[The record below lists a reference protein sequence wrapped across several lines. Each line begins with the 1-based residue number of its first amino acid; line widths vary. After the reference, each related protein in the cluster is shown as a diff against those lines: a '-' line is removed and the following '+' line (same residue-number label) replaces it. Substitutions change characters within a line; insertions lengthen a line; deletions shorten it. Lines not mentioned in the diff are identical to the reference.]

1 LKSSSYRSVKTR
13 LILQFSYMIFFFI
26 LMNLSVL
33 FALQSYNRNIFQLFD
48 RLNNTVSISFQLGE
62 AHQHLADFFNNYQDP
77 QYEVLFIESLDEITE
92 FLTEIDPQIRQTAR
106 NFNEINYYYD
116 FLDIQTLILIYIDK
130 SKVLL
135 ARARSGIK
143 RAVLYDHLYELKDYR
158 TRINEKNSNLLFRQT
173 SLIRTTVEI
182 IGHRL
187 IIITISVLSG
197 TLIAAALMI
206 FLAIR
211 MSEKITSPLHN
222 LVLSAENAASGDFSP
237 QKADVHA
244 DTEIQILIDA
254 FNNMMDNTAS
264 LIKELEEKAEL
275 ERLLNKA
282 ELEALTAQIN
292 PHFLFN
298 TLNAINSLAMIEE
311 AEQTGQMIE
320 SLSDILRYYLQAG
333 QKEISL
339 REELH
344 LIEQY
349 LKIQKTRFGKR
360 LNTEMNICGDIE
372 RFRIPPMLLQPIIEN
387 AVKHGLEPKEGPG
400 SLEISANVEKE
411 KLLIKIIDD
420 GIGIPVEMLEELKKD
435 SLKEKEHIG
444 VRNVKRRMEMFYGS
458 GSFRLKSKPGETV
471 FTFIFPL
478 NTDGI
483 EEGSV
488 PGSS

>member
-1 LKSSSYRSVKTR
+1 MKTR
-13 LILQFSYMIFFFI
+13 LILQFTYFI
-26 LMNLSVL
+26 ILFIIINLSVL
-33 FALQSYNRNIFQLFD
+33 FALQIYNRNVFQLFD

-62 AHQHLADFFNNYQDP
+62 AHQHLSDFFNNYQEP
-77 QYEVLFIESLDEITE
+77 QYEERFLRSLDDITV

-106 NFNEINYYYD
+106 RFNEINYYYD
-116 FLDIQTLILIYIDK
+116 FLEIQKMILSYIDK

-135 ARARSGIK
+135 ARARGGTK
-143 RAVLYDHLYELKDYR
+143 RALLYDNLYELKDYR
-158 TRINEKNSNLLFRQT
+158 TLINEKNSNLLFRQT
-173 SLIRTTVEI
+173 SLIRTTVEG
-182 IGHRL
+182 IGRRL
-187 IIITISVLSG
+187 TFITVSVVFG
-197 TLIAAALMI
+197 TLMAASFMI

-237 QKADVHA
+237 QKADLQA

-254 FNNMMDNTAS
+254 FNNMMDNTAA

-320 SLSDILRYYLQAG
+320 SLSEILRYYLQAG

-339 REELH
+339 KEELH
-344 LIEQY
+344 LIRQY

-360 LNTEMNICGDIE
+360 LQTELSVSGDIE
-372 RFRIPPMLLQPIIEN
+372 QFRIPPMLLQPIVEN
-387 AVKHGLEPKEGPG
+387 AVKHGLEPKEGSG
-400 SLEISANVEKE
+400 SLRISAVVESE
-411 KLLIKIIDD
+411 KLVIQIRDD
-420 GIGIPVEMLEELKKD
+420 GVGITPDMQEELQKD
-435 SLKEKEHIG
+435 SPVDKEHIG
-444 VRNVKRRMEMFYGS
+444 VRNVKRRMEMFYGT
-458 GSFRLKSKPGETV
+458 GSFLLKSEPGNTV
-471 FTFIFPL
+471 FTFTFPL
-478 NTDGI
+478 QSDGT
-483 EEGSV
+483 EVESV
-488 PGSS
+488 PDSF